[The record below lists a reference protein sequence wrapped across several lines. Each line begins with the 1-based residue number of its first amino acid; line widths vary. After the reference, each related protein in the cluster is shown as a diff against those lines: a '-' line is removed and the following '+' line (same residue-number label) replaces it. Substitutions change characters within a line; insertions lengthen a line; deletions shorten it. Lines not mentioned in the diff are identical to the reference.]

1 MSSSSSIGS
10 VSQTRPA
17 SASSTPS
24 LEGLQRGSRGPD
36 VMDLQR
42 QLNARGA
49 QLEVDGKF
57 GPLTEAALK
66 QFQGGVPGASSGRV
80 DAATVAAL
88 QAPPKAAAPSST
100 SAPAPTTPKATADA
114 QQGARAR
121 SAADECRI
129 KAQLDKAAPAATS
142 TTTPPATS
150 TTTPSATSTTTPAKP
165 EGRALTPEQVKAA
178 LTGIEAGKKQVAEEK
193 AVLGQVKEALTREV
207 GELAKPATKSV
218 ADQAVLAGRRGQLD
232 AVTKAEGVL
241 DMKTQGYDAAATA
254 VKDGVLTADEAKSLA
269 TIDGAVK
276 TSEAAIAQ
284 QGAAAA
290 ALVDR
295 GIKAGGR
302 GSPTLGLKKP
312 EAPSTSTTAP
322 AGQAIAKSDV
332 DAAQARIQQAIAGT
346 RVEQGA
352 LAGVKKTVEGE
363 VKTLEALKD
372 RTVADDA
379 VLAGRKAQLE
389 ILGQATK
396 HLDVRV
402 AGLEAASR
410 AIGDGVLTPDEAKNL
425 ATADSALTAAE
436 QQLGAQASAAS
447 ALIQRGLA
455 AGGRGSSVHL

>member
-66 QFQGGVPGASSGRV
+66 QFQGSVPGASSGRV

-88 QAPPKAAAPSST
+88 QAPPKASAPSST
-100 SAPAPTTPKATADA
+100 SSPAPATPKATADA

-121 SAADECRI
+121 SAADESRI
-129 KAQLDKAAPAATS
+129 KAQLDKAAPAATTPAATTPAATTPAA
-142 TTTPPATS
+142 TTT
-150 TTTPSATSTTTPAKP
+150 AKP

-193 AVLGQVKEALTREV
+193 AVLGEVKQALTREV
-207 GELAKPATKSV
+207 GELAKPAAKSA
-218 ADQAVLAGRRGQLD
+218 ADEAVLAGRRGQLD

-241 DMKTQGYDAAATA
+241 DMKTQGYDAAAAA
-254 VKDGVLTADEAKSLA
+254 VKDGVLTADEATSLA

-295 GIKAGGR
+295 GLKAGGR

-312 EAPSTSTTAP
+312 EAPSPSTPPTSTP

-410 AIGDGVLTPDEAKNL
+410 AIGDGVLTPDEAKSL

-447 ALIQRGLA
+447 ALIQRALA